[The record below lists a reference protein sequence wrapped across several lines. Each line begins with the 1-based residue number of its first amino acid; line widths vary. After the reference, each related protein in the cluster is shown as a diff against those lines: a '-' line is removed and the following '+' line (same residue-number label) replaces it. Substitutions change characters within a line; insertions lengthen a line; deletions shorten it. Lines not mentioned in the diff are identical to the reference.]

1 MDTLFSCAL
10 LAVALAPIGISV
22 RDMTKGRHGRAA
34 NSVTA
39 FFENSS
45 TFPSLETLE
54 DLETSAPSAAKGRQW
69 WTE

>member
-1 MDTLFSCAL
+1 MDTLLSCAL
-10 LAVALAPIGISV
+10 LAVALTPIGMLV
-22 RDMTKGRHGRAA
+22 RDMTKGRHRRAA

-45 TFPSLETLE
+45 TFAKLDTLE
-54 DLETSAPSAAKGRQW
+54 DLETSGPAVAKGRQW